1 MDKFDS
7 LSGKIPMTPLYFR
20 SKQHTSLEGE
30 SRDYNTNL
38 NSKCY
43 SKLSLRVQTGYLR
56 NLKVDKFFRVLNNG
70 KKMIT
75 SVDI

>member
-1 MDKFDS
+1 M
-7 LSGKIPMTPLYFR
+7 YFG

-30 SRDYNTNL
+30 PRDYNTNF

-56 NLKVDKFFRVLNNG
+56 NLKVDKFS
-70 KKMIT
+70 
-75 SVDI
+75 SVYKQQKENDI

>member
-30 SRDYNTNL
+30 PRDYNTNF
-38 NSKCY
+38 NSKCDY
-43 SKLSLRVQTGYLR
+43 KLNFESSKGVPQ
-56 NLKVDKFFRVLNNG
+56 KFESR
-70 KKMIT
+70 
-75 SVDI
+75 